1 MLTFTK
7 DYQDHFPCPMEA
19 FGSHS
24 GYLFF
29 DIETTGLSAR
39 TSHLYLI
46 GCLYTDGHAFHLSQ
60 WFAESPS
67 EEKEVLQTFSSYL
80 DRQPEDCLLLQFN
93 GNGFDVPY
101 LRQRYE
107 RYRMAFPLDRFE
119 NLDLYRV
126 IRPYKNV
133 LGLPSLKQKAL
144 EDYLHIKRTDPF
156 NGGELIPVYEDY
168 ADTRSPQGLQAL
180 LLHNLE
186 DVQNMPKLLAI
197 LQIRNYMEASYQL
210 RKLQCHHTAAFDG
223 TPKEELLVTLQ
234 SPYALPNQISL
245 RLENG
250 LYLTAKADLIH
261 VSIPLLSMTLKYFF
275 PDAKDYFYL
284 PEEDRAV
291 HKCVGIY
298 VDPEHRV
305 KATKDTCYVKKT
317 SVFLPCP
324 AGLEPPKAREV
335 YRSERKDKTYYLE
348 WKEESLSDL
357 EDTQTFWSSYIHCIW
372 KSRR

>member
-7 DYQDHFPCPMEA
+7 DYQDHFPCPMES

-67 EEKEVLQTFSSYL
+67 EEKEVLRTFSAYL
-80 DRQPEDCLLLQFN
+80 ARQPEDCLLLQFN
-93 GNGFDVPY
+93 GNGFDIPY

-107 RYRMAFPLDRFE
+107 RYRMTFPLDRFE

-144 EDYLHIKRTDPF
+144 EDYLNITRTDPF
-156 NGGELIPVYEDY
+156 HGGELIAVYEEY
-168 ADTRSPQGLQAL
+168 VHTRSPQGLQAL

-186 DVQNMPKLLAI
+186 DVQNMPRLLAI
-197 LQIRNYMEASYQL
+197 LQVQTYMEAPYRLCRHQ
-210 RKLQCHHTAAFDG
+210 RHHTAAFDG
-223 TPKEELLVTLQ
+223 TPKDELLITLE
-234 SPYALPNQISL
+234 SPAALPNQISL

-250 LYLTAKADLIH
+250 VYLTAKSDRIH
-261 VSIPLLSMTLKYFF
+261 IAIPLQSTTLKYFF

-291 HKCVGIY
+291 HKSVGIY
-298 VDPEHRV
+298 VDPAYRV
-305 KATKDTCYVKKT
+305 KATRDTCYVRKT
-317 SVFLPCP
+317 AVFLPCP
-324 AGLEPPKAREV
+324 AGLETPGDWETYREA
-335 YRSERKDKTYYLE
+335 RKDKTFYLE
-348 WKEESLSDL
+348 WKETLISEA
-357 EDTQTFWSSYIHCIW
+357 EETQAFWSRYVHCIW
-372 KSRR
+372 KSKR